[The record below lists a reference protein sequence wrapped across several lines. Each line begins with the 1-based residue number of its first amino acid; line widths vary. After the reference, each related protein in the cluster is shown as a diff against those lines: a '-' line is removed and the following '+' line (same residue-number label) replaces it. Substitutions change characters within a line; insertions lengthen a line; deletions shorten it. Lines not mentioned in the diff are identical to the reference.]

1 MAASHQD
8 AAGASLLAR
17 VGSGNSGSAGN
28 FWKGPIRHVLILRGL
43 LPAKEEALMRAWA
56 IADVI

>member
-17 VGSGNSGSAGN
+17 
-28 FWKGPIRHVLILRGL
+28 KGPIRHVLILRGL